1 LALET
6 PLLFLAVIILIAG
19 AALAKIA
26 GNYKFPYPI
35 PLILA
40 GLLLG
45 LWIPAEGLTDLIGL
59 DFIAQLTLATVLF
72 YAGLTMN
79 IRELSASAKLI
90 LLLST
95 LGVLATALVAGVT
108 ILAVFPAVGLYV
120 AFLIGSILTP
130 TDPAA
135 LFSVL
140 ESSGVR
146 VKKKLSSILEGEAV
160 FNDATAVILVLTVFV
175 AGVVPELEQ
184 TAGGMLTEFV
194 LSIGLGV
201 IVGLGVAFTVGKIIL
216 MTKDDTNVT
225 IMTALT
231 PILAF
236 GIGEAITGF
245 GQATVGL
252 GIHPGILSAVFAG
265 IFMANPRKLGLDPLP
280 RVSMRTTMKNVSF
293 AFEIVIFLLMG
304 LTVDTEFILTTPNIL
319 PLGIGIA
326 ALVIF
331 VARPAIVFAITM
343 PDRSITMKE
352 RLFLSWAG
360 VKGVASAALAAIAVA
375 VITNPAYTVPDQATL
390 GQTISSLVF
399 IVLMVSLLLQGLT
412 TPFLAERLNLIEE
425 EDIFEEISTQ
435 RDATRHALLSLVD
448 EYTERRV
455 EASLYKRLK
464 VELEEEIF
472 TLEDNLRKM
481 ASEKRARMLE
491 VTAREQILQQKLLYY
506 EQEYEKGRL
515 RESVYADQ
523 KAALEDDLNSLYIV
537 KKQIEEGK

>member
-1 LALET
+1 MET
-6 PLLFLAVIILIAG
+6 PLLFLAVLILIAG

-35 PLILA
+35 PLIVA

-79 IRELSASAKLI
+79 IRELAASAKLI
-90 LLLST
+90 LFLST

-108 ILAVFPAVGLYV
+108 ILVVFPAVGLFV

-201 IVGLGVAFTVGKIIL
+201 FVGLGVAFAIGKIIL

-252 GIHPGILSAVFAG
+252 GIHPGILAAVFAG

-319 PLGIGIA
+319 PLGLGIA

-343 PDRSITMKE
+343 PDRSISMKE

-375 VITNPAYTVPDQATL
+375 VITNPAYTVPDSATL

-425 EDIFEEISTQ
+425 EDIFEEISTK

-464 VELEEEIF
+464 AELEEEIF

-481 ASEKRARMLE
+481 AAEKRARMLE
-491 VTAREQILQQKLLYY
+491 VTAREQILQQKLSYY

>member
-1 LALET
+1 MAVET
-6 PLLFLAVIILIAG
+6 PLLFLAVLILIAG

-26 GNYKFPYPI
+26 ANYRFPYPI
-35 PLILA
+35 PLITA

-45 LWIPAEGLTDLIGL
+45 LWIPTEGLTDLIGL

-79 IRELSASAKLI
+79 IRELAASSKLI

-108 ILAVFPAVGLYV
+108 ILAVFPAIGLYV

-140 ESSGVR
+140 ESGGVR
-146 VKKKLSSILEGEAV
+146 VKKKVSSILEGEAV

-201 IVGLGVAFTVGKIIL
+201 FVGLGVAFAIGKIIL

-225 IMTALT
+225 IMTAST

-252 GIHPGILSAVFAG
+252 GIHPGILAAVFAG

-304 LTVDTEFILTTPNIL
+304 LTVDTEFILTTPYIL

-343 PDRSITMKE
+343 PDRSISMKE

-375 VITNPAYTVPDQATL
+375 VITNPAYTVPDSATL

-399 IVLMVSLLLQGLT
+399 VVLMVSLLLQGLT
-412 TPFLAERLNLIEE
+412 TPFLAEKLNLIEE

-464 VELEEEIF
+464 AELEEEIF
-472 TLEDNLRKM
+472 TLEDNLRRM
-481 ASEKRARMLE
+481 AAEKRARMLE
-491 VTAREQILQQKLLYY
+491 VTAREQILQQKLSYY

-523 KAALEDDLNSLYIV
+523 KAALEDDLNSLQTV

>member
-1 LALET
+1 MAVET

-79 IRELSASAKLI
+79 IRELAASAKLI

-108 ILAVFPAVGLYV
+108 ILAVFPAVGLFV

-146 VKKKLSSILEGEAV
+146 VKKKISSILEGEAV

-201 IVGLGVAFTVGKIIL
+201 VVGLGVAFAIGKIIL

-252 GIHPGILSAVFAG
+252 GIHPGILAAVFAG
-265 IFMANPRKLGLDPLP
+265 IFMANPHKLGLDPLP

-343 PDRSITMKE
+343 PVRSISMKE

-375 VITNPAYTVPDQATL
+375 VITNPAYTVPDSAVL

-412 TPFLAERLNLIEE
+412 TPFLAEKLNLIEE

-464 VELEEEIF
+464 AELEEEIF

-481 ASEKRARMLE
+481 AAEKRARMLE
-491 VTAREQILQQKLLYY
+491 ITAREQILQQKLLYY

-515 RESVYADQ
+515 RESVYSDQ
-523 KAALEDDLNSLYIV
+523 KATLEDDLNSLLIV

>member
-1 LALET
+1 MET
-6 PLLFLAVIILIAG
+6 PLLFLAVLILIAG

-35 PLILA
+35 PLIVA

-79 IRELSASAKLI
+79 IRELAASAKLI
-90 LLLST
+90 LFLST

-108 ILAVFPAVGLYV
+108 ILVVFPAVGLFV

-201 IVGLGVAFTVGKIIL
+201 VVGLGVAFAIGKIIL

-252 GIHPGILSAVFAG
+252 GIHPGILAAVFAG

-319 PLGIGIA
+319 PLGLGIA

-343 PDRSITMKE
+343 PDRSISMKE

-375 VITNPAYTVPDQATL
+375 VITNPAYTVPDSATL

-425 EDIFEEISTQ
+425 EDIFEEISTK

-464 VELEEEIF
+464 AELEEEIF

-481 ASEKRARMLE
+481 AAEKRARMLE
-491 VTAREQILQQKLLYY
+491 VTAREQILQQKLSYY

>member
-1 LALET
+1 MAVET
-6 PLLFLAVIILIAG
+6 PLLFLAVLILIAG

-26 GNYKFPYPI
+26 ANYRFPYPI
-35 PLILA
+35 PLITA

-45 LWIPAEGLTDLIGL
+45 LWIPTEGLTDLIGL

-79 IRELSASAKLI
+79 IRELAASSKLI

-108 ILAVFPAVGLYV
+108 ILAVFPAIGLYV

-140 ESSGVR
+140 ESGGVR
-146 VKKKLSSILEGEAV
+146 VKKKVSSILEGEAV

-201 IVGLGVAFTVGKIIL
+201 FVGLGVAFAIGKIIL

-225 IMTALT
+225 IMTAST

-252 GIHPGILSAVFAG
+252 GIHPGILAAVFAG

-304 LTVDTEFILTTPNIL
+304 LTVDTEFILTTPYIL

-343 PDRSITMKE
+343 PDRSISMKE

-375 VITNPAYTVPDQATL
+375 VITNPAYTVPDSATL

-412 TPFLAERLNLIEE
+412 TPFLAEKLNLIEE

-464 VELEEEIF
+464 AELEEEIF
-472 TLEDNLRKM
+472 TLEDNLRRM
-481 ASEKRARMLE
+481 AAEKRARMLE
-491 VTAREQILQQKLLYY
+491 VTAREQILQQKLSYY

-523 KAALEDDLNSLYIV
+523 KAALEDDLNSLQTV

>member
-1 LALET
+1 MAVET

-26 GNYKFPYPI
+26 ANYRFPYPI
-35 PLILA
+35 PLITA

-45 LWIPAEGLTDLIGL
+45 LWIPTEGLTDLVGL

-79 IRELSASAKLI
+79 IRELAASSKLI

-108 ILAVFPAVGLYV
+108 ILAVFPAIGLYV

-140 ESSGVR
+140 ESGGIR
-146 VKKKLSSILEGEAV
+146 VKRKLSSILEGEAV

-175 AGVVPELEQ
+175 TGVVPELEQ

-201 IVGLGVAFTVGKIIL
+201 VVGLGVAFAIGKIIL

-245 GQATVGL
+245 GQATIGL
-252 GIHPGILSAVFAG
+252 GIHPGILAAVFAG

-304 LTVDTEFILTTPNIL
+304 LTVDTEFILPTPYIL

-331 VARPAIVFAITM
+331 VARPAIVFVITM
-343 PDRSITMKE
+343 PDRSISMKE

-375 VITNPAYTVPDQATL
+375 VITNPAYTVPDQTTL

-464 VELEEEIF
+464 AELEKEIF

-491 VTAREQILQQKLLYY
+491 VTAREQIVQQKLLYY

-523 KAALEDDLNSLYIV
+523 KTALEDDLNSLHIA

>member
-1 LALET
+1 MAVET

-26 GNYKFPYPI
+26 ANYRFPYPI
-35 PLILA
+35 PLITA

-45 LWIPAEGLTDLIGL
+45 LWIPTEGLTDLVGL

-79 IRELSASAKLI
+79 IRELAASSKLI

-95 LGVLATALVAGVT
+95 LGVLATALVAGFT
-108 ILAVFPAVGLYV
+108 ILAVFPAIGLYV

-140 ESSGVR
+140 ESGGIR
-146 VKKKLSSILEGEAV
+146 VKRKLSSILEGEAV

-175 AGVVPELEQ
+175 TGVVPELEQ

-201 IVGLGVAFTVGKIIL
+201 VVGLGVAFAIGKIIL

-245 GQATVGL
+245 GQATIGL
-252 GIHPGILSAVFAG
+252 GIHPGILAAVFAG

-304 LTVDTEFILTTPNIL
+304 LTVNTEFILTTPYIL

-343 PDRSITMKE
+343 PDRSISMKE

-375 VITNPAYTVPDQATL
+375 VITNPAYTVPDQTTL

-425 EDIFEEISTQ
+425 EDIFEEVSTQ

-464 VELEEEIF
+464 AELEEEIF

-491 VTAREQILQQKLLYY
+491 VTAREQIIQQKLLYY

-515 RESVYADQ
+515 SELVYADQ
-523 KAALEDDLNSLYIV
+523 KMKLEDDLNNLVIM
-537 KKQIEEGK
+537 KRQIEEGK

>member
-1 LALET
+1 LAVET
-6 PLLFLAVIILIAG
+6 PLLFLAVLILIAG

-26 GNYKFPYPI
+26 ANYRFPYPI
-35 PLILA
+35 PLITA

-45 LWIPAEGLTDLIGL
+45 LWIPTEGLTDLIGL

-79 IRELSASAKLI
+79 IRELAASSKLI

-108 ILAVFPAVGLYV
+108 ILAVFPAIGLYV

-140 ESSGVR
+140 ESGGVR
-146 VKKKLSSILEGEAV
+146 VKKKVSSILEGEAV

-201 IVGLGVAFTVGKIIL
+201 FVGLGVAFAIGKIIL

-225 IMTALT
+225 IMTAST

-252 GIHPGILSAVFAG
+252 GIHPGILAAVFAG

-304 LTVDTEFILTTPNIL
+304 LTVDTEFILTTPYIL

-343 PDRSITMKE
+343 PDRSISMKE

-375 VITNPAYTVPDQATL
+375 VITNPAYTVPDSATL

-412 TPFLAERLNLIEE
+412 TPFLAEKLNLIEE

-464 VELEEEIF
+464 AELEEEIF
-472 TLEDNLRKM
+472 TLEDNLRRM
-481 ASEKRARMLE
+481 AAEKRARMLE
-491 VTAREQILQQKLLYY
+491 VTAREQILEQKLSYY

-523 KAALEDDLNSLYIV
+523 KAALEDDLNSLQTV

>member
-1 LALET
+1 MAVET

-19 AALAKIA
+19 AELAKVA
-26 GNYKFPYPI
+26 SNYKFPYPI

-45 LWIPAEGLTDLIGL
+45 QWIPTEGLTDLVGL

-79 IRELSASAKLI
+79 IKELTASAKLI

-140 ESSGVR
+140 ESGGVR

-175 AGVVPELEQ
+175 SGVVPELEQ
-184 TAGGMLTEFV
+184 TVGAMVMGFV

-201 IVGLGVAFTVGKIIL
+201 VVGLGVAFAIGKIIL

-231 PILAF
+231 PILAY
-236 GIGEAITGF
+236 GIGEAITRF

-252 GIHPGILSAVFAG
+252 GIHPGILAAVFAG
-265 IFMANPRKLGLDPLP
+265 ISMANPRKLGLDPLP
-280 RVSMRTTMKNVSF
+280 RVSMRTTTKSVSF
-293 AFEIVIFLLMG
+293 AFEVVIFLLMG
-304 LTVDTEFILTTPNIL
+304 LTVDTEFILTTPYIL

-343 PDRSITMKE
+343 PDRSISMKE

-375 VITNPAYTVPDQATL
+375 VITNPAYTVPDQAIL

-399 IVLMVSLLLQGLT
+399 IVLIVSLLLQGLT
-412 TPFLAERLNLIEE
+412 TPFLAKRLNLIEE

-464 VELEEEIF
+464 AELEEEIF

-481 ASEKRARMLE
+481 ASEKRARLRE
-491 VTAREQILQQKLLYY
+491 VTAREQILQQKLSYY
-506 EQEYEKGRL
+506 EQEYENGRV
-515 RESVYADQ
+515 RELVYADQ
-523 KAALEDDLNSLYIV
+523 KAKLEDDLNNLLIM
-537 KKQIEEGK
+537 KRQIEEGK

>member
-1 LALET
+1 MAVET

-26 GNYKFPYPI
+26 ANYRFPYPI
-35 PLILA
+35 PLITA

-45 LWIPAEGLTDLIGL
+45 LWIPTEGLTDLVGL

-79 IRELSASAKLI
+79 IRELAASSKLI

-108 ILAVFPAVGLYV
+108 ILAVFPAIGLYV

-140 ESSGVR
+140 ESGGIR
-146 VKKKLSSILEGEAV
+146 VKRKLSSILEGEAV

-175 AGVVPELEQ
+175 TGVVPELEQ

-201 IVGLGVAFTVGKIIL
+201 VVGLGVAFAIGKIIL

-245 GQATVGL
+245 GQATIGL
-252 GIHPGILSAVFAG
+252 GIHPGILAAVFAG

-304 LTVDTEFILTTPNIL
+304 LTVDTEFILTTPYIL

-331 VARPAIVFAITM
+331 VARPAIVFVITM
-343 PDRSITMKE
+343 PDRSISMKE

-375 VITNPAYTVPDQATL
+375 VITNPAYTVPDQTTL

-464 VELEEEIF
+464 AELEKEIF

-491 VTAREQILQQKLLYY
+491 VTAREQIVQQKLLYY

-523 KAALEDDLNSLYIV
+523 KTALEDDLNSLHIA

>member
-1 LALET
+1 
-6 PLLFLAVIILIAG
+6 
-19 AALAKIA
+19 
-26 GNYKFPYPI
+26 
-35 PLILA
+35 
-40 GLLLG
+40 
-45 LWIPAEGLTDLIGL
+45 
-59 DFIAQLTLATVLF
+59 
-72 YAGLTMN
+72 
-79 IRELSASAKLI
+79 
-90 LLLST
+90 
-95 LGVLATALVAGVT
+95 
-108 ILAVFPAVGLYV
+108 
-120 AFLIGSILTP
+120 
-130 TDPAA
+130 
-135 LFSVL
+135 
-140 ESSGVR
+140 
-146 VKKKLSSILEGEAV
+146 
-160 FNDATAVILVLTVFV
+160 
-175 AGVVPELEQ
+175 
-184 TAGGMLTEFV
+184 
-194 LSIGLGV
+194 
-201 IVGLGVAFTVGKIIL
+201 
-216 MTKDDTNVT
+216 
-225 IMTALT
+225 
-231 PILAF
+231 
-236 GIGEAITGF
+236 
-245 GQATVGL
+245 
-252 GIHPGILSAVFAG
+252 
-265 IFMANPRKLGLDPLP
+265 
-280 RVSMRTTMKNVSF
+280 
-293 AFEIVIFLLMG
+293 
-304 LTVDTEFILTTPNIL
+304 
-319 PLGIGIA
+319 
-326 ALVIF
+326 
-331 VARPAIVFAITM
+331 
-343 PDRSITMKE
+343 MKE

>member
-1 LALET
+1 MAVET
-6 PLLFLAVIILIAG
+6 PLLFLAVLILIAG

-26 GNYKFPYPI
+26 ANYRFPYPI
-35 PLILA
+35 PLITA

-45 LWIPAEGLTDLIGL
+45 LWIPTEGLTDLIGL

-79 IRELSASAKLI
+79 IRELAASSKLI

-108 ILAVFPAVGLYV
+108 ILAVFPAIGLYV

-140 ESSGVR
+140 ESGGVR
-146 VKKKLSSILEGEAV
+146 VKKKVSSILEGEAV

-201 IVGLGVAFTVGKIIL
+201 FVGLGVAFAIGKIIL

-252 GIHPGILSAVFAG
+252 GIHPGILAAVFAG

-304 LTVDTEFILTTPNIL
+304 LTVDTEFILTTPYIL

-343 PDRSITMKE
+343 PDRSISMKE

-375 VITNPAYTVPDQATL
+375 VITNPAYTVPDSATL

-412 TPFLAERLNLIEE
+412 TPFLAEKLNLIEE
-425 EDIFEEISTQ
+425 EDIFQEISTQ

-464 VELEEEIF
+464 AELEEEIF
-472 TLEDNLRKM
+472 TLEDNLRRM
-481 ASEKRARMLE
+481 AAEKRARMLE
-491 VTAREQILQQKLLYY
+491 ITAREQILQQKLLYY

-523 KAALEDDLNSLYIV
+523 KAALEDDLNSLQIV

>member
-1 LALET
+1 MET

-79 IRELSASAKLI
+79 IRELAASAKLI

-108 ILAVFPAVGLYV
+108 ILAVFPAVGLFV

-201 IVGLGVAFTVGKIIL
+201 IVGLGVAFAIGKIIL

-319 PLGIGIA
+319 PVGIGIA

-343 PDRSITMKE
+343 PIRSISMKE

-464 VELEEEIF
+464 AELEEEIF

-523 KAALEDDLNSLYIV
+523 KAVLEDEHNSLHIM

>member
-1 LALET
+1 MAVET
-6 PLLFLAVIILIAG
+6 PLLFLAVIIIIAG

-35 PLILA
+35 PLIIA

-79 IRELSASAKLI
+79 IRELAASAKLI

-108 ILAVFPAVGLYV
+108 ILAVFPAVGLFV

-140 ESSGVR
+140 ESSGIR
-146 VKKKLSSILEGEAV
+146 VKKKISSILEGEAV

-201 IVGLGVAFTVGKIIL
+201 VVGLGVAFAIGKIIL

-236 GIGEAITGF
+236 GVGEAITGF
-245 GQATVGL
+245 GQATIGL
-252 GIHPGILSAVFAG
+252 GIHPGILAAVFAG
-265 IFMANPRKLGLDPLP
+265 IFMANPHKLGLDPLP

-343 PDRSITMKE
+343 PVRSISMKE

-464 VELEEEIF
+464 AELEGEIF

-515 RESVYADQ
+515 RDSVYSDQ
-523 KAALEDDLNSLYIV
+523 KAALEDDLNSLLMV

>member
-1 LALET
+1 MRCDWLALET

-201 IVGLGVAFTVGKIIL
+201 IVGLGVAFAVGKIIL

-304 LTVDTEFILTTPNIL
+304 LTVDTQFILTTPNIL
-319 PLGIGIA
+319 PLAIGIA

-375 VITNPAYTVPDQATL
+375 VITNPA
-390 GQTISSLVF
+390 
-399 IVLMVSLLLQGLT
+399 
-412 TPFLAERLNLIEE
+412 
-425 EDIFEEISTQ
+425 
-435 RDATRHALLSLVD
+435 
-448 EYTERRV
+448 
-455 EASLYKRLK
+455 
-464 VELEEEIF
+464 
-472 TLEDNLRKM
+472 
-481 ASEKRARMLE
+481 
-491 VTAREQILQQKLLYY
+491 
-506 EQEYEKGRL
+506 
-515 RESVYADQ
+515 
-523 KAALEDDLNSLYIV
+523 
-537 KKQIEEGK
+537 

>member
-1 LALET
+1 LAVET

-26 GNYKFPYPI
+26 SNYKFPYPI

-45 LWIPAEGLTDLIGL
+45 QWIPTEGLTDLIGL

-79 IRELSASAKLI
+79 IKELTTSGKLI

-108 ILAVFPAVGLYV
+108 ILAIFPVVGLYV

-140 ESSGVR
+140 ETGGVR
-146 VKKKLSSILEGEAV
+146 VKKKLTSILEGEAV

-175 AGVVPELEQ
+175 PGVVPELAQ
-184 TAGGMLTEFV
+184 PMAAMLAEFV
-194 LSIGLGV
+194 LSTGLGV
-201 IVGLGVAFTVGKIIL
+201 VVGLGVAFAVGKLIL

-231 PILAF
+231 PILAY

-252 GIHPGILSAVFAG
+252 RIHPGILAAVFAG

-304 LTVDTEFILTTPNIL
+304 LTVDTEFILTTPYIL

-343 PDRSITMKE
+343 PDRSVSMKE

-360 VKGVASAALAAIAVA
+360 VKGVASAALAAIAVT

-412 TPFLAERLNLIEE
+412 TPFLAERLNLTEE

-464 VELEEEIF
+464 AELEEEIF

-481 ASEKRARMLE
+481 ASEKRARLLE
-491 VTAREQILQQKLLYY
+491 VTAREQILQQKLSYY

-515 RESVYADQ
+515 SELVYADQ
-523 KAALEDDLNSLYIV
+523 KVKLEDDLNNLLIT
-537 KKQIEEGK
+537 KRQIEEGK

>member
-1 LALET
+1 LAVET

-26 GNYKFPYPI
+26 ANYRFPYPI
-35 PLILA
+35 PLITA

-45 LWIPAEGLTDLIGL
+45 LWIPTEGLTDLVGL

-79 IRELSASAKLI
+79 IRELAASSKLI

-108 ILAVFPAVGLYV
+108 ILAVFPAIGLYV

-140 ESSGVR
+140 ESGGIR
-146 VKKKLSSILEGEAV
+146 VKRKLSSILEGEAV

-175 AGVVPELEQ
+175 TGVVPELEQ

-201 IVGLGVAFTVGKIIL
+201 VVGLGVAFAIGKIIL

-245 GQATVGL
+245 GQATIGL
-252 GIHPGILSAVFAG
+252 GIHPGILAAVFAG

-304 LTVDTEFILTTPNIL
+304 LTVDTEFILTTPYIL

-331 VARPAIVFAITM
+331 VARPAIVFVITM
-343 PDRSITMKE
+343 PDRSISMKE

-375 VITNPAYTVPDQATL
+375 VITNPAYTVPDQTTL

-464 VELEEEIF
+464 AELEKEIF

-491 VTAREQILQQKLLYY
+491 VTAREQIVQQKLLYY

-523 KAALEDDLNSLYIV
+523 KTALEDDLNSLHIA

>member
-1 LALET
+1 MAVET
-6 PLLFLAVIILIAG
+6 PLLFLAVLILIAG

-26 GNYKFPYPI
+26 ANYRFPYPI
-35 PLILA
+35 PLITA

-45 LWIPAEGLTDLIGL
+45 LWIPTEGLTDLIGL

-79 IRELSASAKLI
+79 IRELAASSKLI

-108 ILAVFPAVGLYV
+108 ILAVFPAIGLYV

-140 ESSGVR
+140 ESGGVR
-146 VKKKLSSILEGEAV
+146 VKKKVSSILEGEAV

-201 IVGLGVAFTVGKIIL
+201 FVGLGVAFAIGKIIL

-225 IMTALT
+225 IMTAST

-252 GIHPGILSAVFAG
+252 GIHPGILAAVFAG

-304 LTVDTEFILTTPNIL
+304 LTVDTEFILTTPYIL

-343 PDRSITMKE
+343 PDRSISMKE

-375 VITNPAYTVPDQATL
+375 VITNPAYTVPDSATL

-412 TPFLAERLNLIEE
+412 TPFLAEKLNLIEE

-464 VELEEEIF
+464 AELEEEIF
-472 TLEDNLRKM
+472 TLEDNLRRM
-481 ASEKRARMLE
+481 AAEKRARMLE
-491 VTAREQILQQKLLYY
+491 VTAREQILQQKLSYY

-523 KAALEDDLNSLYIV
+523 KAAFEDDLNSLQTV

>member
-1 LALET
+1 LAVET

-45 LWIPAEGLTDLIGL
+45 QWIPTEGLTDLIGL

-79 IRELSASAKLI
+79 IRELTASAKLI

-108 ILAVFPAVGLYV
+108 ILVVFPAVGLYV

-130 TDPAA
+130 TDPAV

-140 ESSGVR
+140 ESGGVR
-146 VKKKLSSILEGEAV
+146 VKKKLTSILGGEAV

-175 AGVVPELEQ
+175 PGVVPELEQ
-184 TAGGMLTEFV
+184 PIAAMLAEFV
-194 LSIGLGV
+194 LSTGLGV
-201 IVGLGVAFTVGKIIL
+201 IVGLGVAFAIGKVIL
-216 MTKDDTNVT
+216 MTKVDTNVT
-225 IMTALT
+225 IMTAST
-231 PILAF
+231 PVLAY
-236 GIGEAITGF
+236 GIGEVITGF
-245 GQATVGL
+245 GQASVGL
-252 GIHPGILSAVFAG
+252 GIHPGILAAVFAG
-265 IFMANPRKLGLDPLP
+265 IFMANPRKLGLAPLP
-280 RVSMRTTMKNVSF
+280 RVSMRTTTKNVSF

-304 LTVDTEFILTTPNIL
+304 LTVDTEFILTTPYIL
-319 PLGIGIA
+319 LLGIGIA

-343 PDRSITMKE
+343 PDRSISMKE

-375 VITNPAYTVPDQATL
+375 VITSPAYTVPDQVTL

-448 EYTERRV
+448 EYTERRI

-464 VELEEEIF
+464 AELEEEIF

-481 ASEKRARMLE
+481 ASEKRARLLE

-506 EQEYEKGRL
+506 EQEYENGRL
-515 RESVYADQ
+515 RELVYADR
-523 KAALEDDLNSLYIV
+523 KAKLEDDLNNLLIT
-537 KKQIEEGK
+537 KRQIEEGK

>member
-1 LALET
+1 MAVET
-6 PLLFLAVIILIAG
+6 PLLFLAVLILIAG

-26 GNYKFPYPI
+26 ANYRFPYPI
-35 PLILA
+35 PLITA

-45 LWIPAEGLTDLIGL
+45 LWIPTEGLTDLIGL

-79 IRELSASAKLI
+79 IRELAASSKLI

-108 ILAVFPAVGLYV
+108 ILAVFPAIGLYV

-140 ESSGVR
+140 ESGGVR
-146 VKKKLSSILEGEAV
+146 VKKKVSSILEGEAV

-201 IVGLGVAFTVGKIIL
+201 FVGLGVAFAIGKIIL

-225 IMTALT
+225 IMTAST

-252 GIHPGILSAVFAG
+252 GIHPGILAAVFAG

-304 LTVDTEFILTTPNIL
+304 LTVDTEFILTTPHIL

-343 PDRSITMKE
+343 PDRSISMKE

-375 VITNPAYTVPDQATL
+375 VITNPAYTVPDSATL

-412 TPFLAERLNLIEE
+412 TPFLAEKLNLIEE

-464 VELEEEIF
+464 AELEEEIF
-472 TLEDNLRKM
+472 TLEDNLRRM
-481 ASEKRARMLE
+481 AAEKRARMLE
-491 VTAREQILQQKLLYY
+491 VTAREQILQQKLSYY

-523 KAALEDDLNSLYIV
+523 KAAFEDDLNSLQTV

>member
-1 LALET
+1 MAVET

-79 IRELSASAKLI
+79 IRELAASAKLI

-108 ILAVFPAVGLYV
+108 ILAVFPAVGLFV

-201 IVGLGVAFTVGKIIL
+201 IVGLGVAFAIGKIIL

-319 PLGIGIA
+319 PVGIGIA

-343 PDRSITMKE
+343 PIRSISMKE

-464 VELEEEIF
+464 AELEEEIF

-523 KAALEDDLNSLYIV
+523 KAVLEDEHNSLHIM